1 MKHLPVLFEKY
12 PKVRSW
18 IYGILP
24 PLGLLLAFYGKTSGE
39 EWSLWVGLITAT
51 LPGGVAFT
59 NRPTGPQV
67 QAGLTEIQNAAI
79 AQAIAMM
86 LHTEDRPEAFPP
98 EVEPPEG
105 EIRYEGG

>member
-1 MKHLPVLFEKY
+1 MNRLPVLFEKY

-24 PLGLLLAFYGKTSGE
+24 PLGLLLAYYGKVTE
-39 EWSLWVGLITAT
+39 TEWTLWLGLITAT
-51 LPGGVAFT
+51 FPGGVAFT

-79 AQAIAMM
+79 AQAISML

-105 EIRYEGG
+105 ETRSEGD